1 MSVVVREIKSIKA
14 KKGFCVEFY
23 VLDKAG
29 GSLSRIV
36 AIFKSRCIGQVYE
49 GTVKDANG
57 KEQRVAVKG

>member
-1 MSVVVREIKSIKA
+1 MSVVVPEIKSIKA
-14 KKGFCVEFY
+14 KKGFCVEAT
-23 VLDKAG
+23 LCSRQG

-36 AIFKSRCIGQVYE
+36 VIFKSRCIGQVYE